1 MSAPPKPPEPAPA
14 YRLETRISARARR
27 LRIEVRSADTVTL
40 VLPRRCSM
48 PQAQAFLA
56 QHQAWIE
63 RQRQRLQARPAV
75 PAAAAAPW
83 NGHTPLPLR
92 GEWLPVTH
100 AAHRYR
106 RPALRLQDGQWVLLS
121 HPDQPPDHAALTP
134 LARRALIAEA
144 CRTAEHLL
152 HAARAETGL
161 HPTGLRV
168 SDTRAQWGS
177 CSARG
182 VVQLCWRLVCAPP
195 EVMRYVVIHEL
206 CHLRHR
212 NHGPQFWTLVAAHC
226 PSYRAHRAWLR
237 QEGAALMRLLP
248 KG

>member
-1 MSAPPKPPEPAPA
+1 MGVAEPSGSP
-14 YRLETRISARARR
+14 TR
-27 LRIEVRSADTVTL
+27 
-40 VLPRRCSM
+40 
-48 PQAQAFLA
+48 
-56 QHQAWIE
+56 
-63 RQRQRLQARPAV
+63 
-75 PAAAAAPW
+75 
-83 NGHTPLPLR
+83 
-92 GEWLPVTH
+92 
-100 AAHRYR
+100 
-106 RPALRLQDGQWVLLS
+106 
-121 HPDQPPDHAALTP
+121 P

-212 NHGPQFWTLVAAHC
+212 NHGPQFWALVAAHC
-226 PSYRAHRAWLR
+226 PSYSAHRAWLR